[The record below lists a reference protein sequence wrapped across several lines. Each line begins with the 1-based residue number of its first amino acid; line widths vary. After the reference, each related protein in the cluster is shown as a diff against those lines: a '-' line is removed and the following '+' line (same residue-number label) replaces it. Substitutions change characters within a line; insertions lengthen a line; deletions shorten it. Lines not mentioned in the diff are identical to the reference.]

1 MFKFSSRYLMSA
13 LLIAATFGIIDIS
26 DALAQKK
33 MTYQEAF
40 AKCKQEMGGGGMGS
54 EGLNTAARHSFAGG
68 CMKRYGYRLK
78 KSAKI

>member
-1 MFKFSSRYLMSA
+1 
-13 LLIAATFGIIDIS
+13 
-26 DALAQKK
+26 

-54 EGLNTAARHSFAGG
+54 EGLNTAARYSFAGG
-68 CMKRYGYRLK
+68 CMKKYGYRLK

>member
-40 AKCKQEMGGGGMGS
+40 AKCKQEM
-54 EGLNTAARHSFAGG
+54 AAAEWA
-68 CMKRYGYRLK
+68 
-78 KSAKI
+78 AKA